1 MPDPETE
8 CPIVFRCADSELL
21 GILHPGAADAR
32 VGVAIVVGGPQY
44 RVGSHRQF
52 VLLARRLAAAGIP
65 VLRFDCRGMGDSA
78 GDPRSF
84 EDIGADI
91 RAAIDTLIEHRPQVR
106 RAILWGLC
114 DAASAIAVYAP
125 SDPRLAGIAI
135 LNPWVRTETGKA
147 RAFLR
152 HYYIERLRN
161 PAFWRKALAGRLNL
175 RRSLGALLRFL
186 RQVRGDS
193 AESAAT
199 VPDTAAANARIGP
212 QIGAHPAHPGSLP
225 GRMLAGLDAFGGRTL
240 LILSGRDLTA
250 REFDG
255 LFQTDRGW
263 RRWARHRGVER
274 HDLPEADHTFS
285 SEASRA
291 EVERLTLDW
300 LNALADR

>member
-1 MPDPETE
+1 MSDPERE
-8 CPIVFRCADSELL
+8 RPIVFRCADSELL

-32 VGVAIVVGGPQY
+32 DGVAIVVGGPQY

-65 VLRFDCRGMGDSA
+65 VLRFDYRGMGDSG
-78 GDPRSF
+78 GDLRSF
-84 EDIGADI
+84 DDIGADI

-114 DAASAIAVYAP
+114 DAASAIAVYAQ
-125 SDPRLAGIAI
+125 SDPRVAGVAI
-135 LNPWVRTETGKA
+135 LNPWVRTETGEA

-152 HYYIERLRN
+152 HYYIQRLRN
-161 PAFWRKALAGRLNL
+161 PDFWRKALAGRLNL
-175 RRSLGALLRFL
+175 RRSLGALLRFM
-186 RQVRGDS
+186 RQVRG
-193 AESAAT
+193 ASAA
-199 VPDTAAANARIGP
+199 PAPAS
-212 QIGAHPAHPGSLP
+212 AHPAQPGSLP
-225 GRMLAGLDAFGGRTL
+225 GRMLAGLEGFGGQVL

-255 LFQTDRGW
+255 LLQTDRGW
-263 RRWARHRGVER
+263 RRWARRRGVER

-285 SEASRA
+285 SEAWRT

-300 LNALADR
+300 LHALAGR